1 MSAIDPHR
9 VAELTARERRT
20 FRDRHPASHSAWQDG
35 QRHLLGGVPMTWM
48 LKAAGGFPVFLAGAH
63 GARIRDIDGH
73 EYVDFSLG
81 DTGAMAGHSP
91 RPVVDAVRRRL
102 ETLGGATA
110 MLPTEDAGW
119 VAEELARRFGV
130 GRWSFTL
137 TATDANR
144 WMIRIARQLTDRPR
158 VLVFSYCYHG
168 SVDES
173 FVIAG
178 ADGKVVSRDGNVGA
192 PVDPALT
199 TRVVEFNDADAL
211 ARELAN
217 GDVACVLMEPALTNI
232 GI

>member
-1 MSAIDPHR
+1 
-9 VAELTARERRT
+9 
-20 FRDRHPASHSAWQDG
+20 
-35 QRHLLGGVPMTWM
+35 M
-48 LKAAGGFPVFLAGAH
+48 LKAAGGFPVFLDGAQ
-63 GARIRDIDGH
+63 GARVRDIDGH

-91 RPVVDAVRRRL
+91 APVVAAVRHRL

-119 VAEELARRFGV
+119 VAEELSRRFGV

-144 WMIRIARQLTDRPR
+144 WILRIARQLTGRPK

-173 FVIAG
+173 FVVVG
-178 ADGKVVSRDGNVGA
+178 ADGKVASRDGNVGA
-192 PVDPALT
+192 PVDPSLT
-199 TRVVEFNDADAL
+199 SRVVEFNDADAL

-232 GI
+232 GIVLPEPGFL